1 MRCHGTRAK
10 VGSGIVTPSG
20 APKRHLRSRL
30 AGRSVRVGDVPETV
44 AGHLEGGRLGCRGC
58 SREGH

>member
-1 MRCHGTRAK
+1 
-10 VGSGIVTPSG
+10 VGE
-20 APKRHLRSRL
+20 
-30 AGRSVRVGDVPETV
+30 VPETV